1 MLSSLKGGSG
11 LFFTLSNGHLKDGE
25 KVFDVLQYKNPRA
38 FSKDTRTY
46 IDLVSIQ
53 EGVNPVGSA
62 KFKIAQYPGDID
74 LMEIVEYCCT
84 LDDATKKIAE
94 EMQKIARNIKKTPLV
109 YLGDF
114 KAGLDNRY
122 SELQEVIGELDEYGD
137 VVNHNRDKFKKLIK
151 KYREK
156 KLITKED
163 FKIMTKL
170 FTEDING
177 TQWTQL
183 YKYCRDFWVIRW
195 SIDELINGEK
205 QIGIKIAKKIKMTLK
220 EALRYKTICKLDLWA
235 PVDDHYTEITN
246 FFLTNYM
253 DGDGES
259 IAIAPT
265 LTGYLSR
272 IVGDI
277 KHYGDPILE
286 SYNPMKMA
294 KRMWAI
300 GVSINDQK
308 TLNKIYPL
316 FASGPSILYQI
327 DAEIETLIAILEDN
341 TIEKEI
347 YRDGAIDLMKKQI
360 DHFKMRISLIYDIPI
375 KEDVFFTIIDDIVN
389 TYEETYFVIK
399 KLNELSVQLTKVVSR
414 YTEKYL
420 ESVGMLNK
428 DHYDYLLKD

>member
-25 KVFDVLQYKNPRA
+25 KVFDVLQYKNPKA
-38 FSKDTRTY
+38 FSKETRTY

-53 EGVNPVGSA
+53 EGINPVGSA
-62 KFKIAQYPGDID
+62 KFKIAKYPGDID
-74 LMEIVEYCCT
+74 LMEVVEYCCT

-94 EMQKIARNIKKTPLV
+94 EIQKIARNIKNTPLV

-114 KAGLDNRY
+114 KAGLDDRY
-122 SELQEVIGELDEYGD
+122 IELQEVIGELNEYGD
-137 VVNHNRDKFKKLIK
+137 IINHNREKFKKLIK

-163 FKIMTKL
+163 FKILTKL
-170 FTEDING
+170 FPDNMSSAS
-177 TQWTQL
+177 WTQL
-183 YKYCRDFWVIRW
+183 YNYCRDFWIIRW
-195 SIDELINGEK
+195 NIDELIKGEK
-205 QIGIKIAKKIKMTLK
+205 QIGIKIAKKKKMTLK
-220 EALRYKTICKLDLWA
+220 EALKYKTICKLDLWA
-235 PVDDHYTEITN
+235 PVDGHYTEITN

-253 DGDGES
+253 DGEGES
-259 IAIAPT
+259 IAIAPP

-277 KHYGDPILE
+277 KHYGDPALN

-300 GVSINDQK
+300 AVSINDQK

-327 DAEIETLIAILEDN
+327 DAEIETLIAILEDK

-347 YRDGAIDLMKKQI
+347 YKDGTIEIMKKQI

-389 TYEETYFVIK
+389 TYEETFFVIK
-399 KLNELSVQLTKVVSR
+399 KLGELSEQLTKVVSK

-420 ESVGMLNK
+420 ESVSLLDK
-428 DHYDYLLKD
+428 DHYDYLLRD